1 MSARFAA
8 RFAVLALALVAIVSA
23 PLPAQSAAAVKK
35 PSPYAAGADGASAP
49 VAFIEDLEGGA
60 KINWQEGRL
69 SVSGV
74 GTPGD
79 RGPVSYRHKLAERS
93 AIADAYHRLS
103 SSLELVRVD
112 TNTHLK
118 DLAIID
124 DALRVRLNDYVKGAQ
139 VLETNFWPDGSAEVV
154 LSVAL
159 RGDRS
164 LTALAAGEN
173 AKATAPDMDA
183 TGTPDPKP
191 TPARKGAKQIVSSP
205 VPIHAGY
212 SSIIVDAHGLG
223 ALPALLPNLRDNSGK
238 VIDLGL
244 EGARVSIKY
253 VKEGADLEPS
263 AGLNPLTVRAVRTQG
278 VLKADFV
285 LSPDASDSLKEAIK
299 DKKVAAG
306 MPLVVKL

>member
-1 MSARFAA
+1 MSARLAA
-8 RFAVLALALVAIVSA
+8 RFAVLMLALVAIVSV
-23 PLPAQSAAAVKK
+23 PMPAQSAGAVKK
-35 PSPYAAGADGASAP
+35 PSPYAAGSDGATATAP
-49 VAFIEDLEGGA
+49 FIEDLESGA
-60 KINWQEGRL
+60 KLNWQDGRL

-79 RGPVSYRHKLAERS
+79 RGPVSYRRQLAERS

-124 DALRVRLNDYVKGAQ
+124 DALRVRLSDYVKGAK
-139 VLETNFWPDGSAEVV
+139 VLETNYWPDGSAEVV

-164 LTALAAGEN
+164 LAALAAGEN
-173 AKATAPDMDA
+173 TKGVAPDADA
-183 TGTPDPKP
+183 SAPATPQPSGKP
-191 TPARKGAKQIVSSP
+191 AKQIVTSP
-205 VPIHAGY
+205 VPLHAGY

-223 ALPALLPNLRDNSGK
+223 ALPALLPNLRDSDGK

-244 EGARVSIKY
+244 EGAKVIIKY
-253 VKEGADLEPS
+253 VTEGAELEPA

-285 LSPDASDSLKEAIK
+285 LSPDASDALKQALQ
-299 DKKVAAG
+299 DKKLVART
-306 MPLVVKL
+306 PVVVRL